1 MLNLNMEG
9 RPHNMIVS
17 PLDVEN
23 VLARIRELVGDSV
36 LSLALVLDV
45 HLVAGFLRTVDAD
58 KENIVPG
65 MRAVH

>member
-1 MLNLNMEG
+1 MEG
-9 RPHNMIVS
+9 RSHHMLIS

-45 HLVAGFLRTVDAD
+45 HLVAGFLRSVDPD
-58 KENIVPG
+58 KEYVVPG
-65 MRAVH
+65 TRAVH

>member
-23 VLARIRELVGDSV
+23 VLSRIREFVGHSV
-36 LSLALVLDV
+36 LPLALVFHVD
-45 HLVAGFLRTVDAD
+45 LVAGFLRSVDAD
-58 KENIVPG
+58 KEDVVPG
-65 MRAVH
+65 T

>member
-1 MLNLNMEG
+1 MLNFNMEG
-9 RPHNMIVS
+9 RAHHMLIS

-23 VLARIRELVGDSV
+23 VLAWVRELVGDSV

>member
-23 VLARIRELVGDSV
+23 VLSRIRELVGHSILP
-36 LSLALVLDV
+36 LSLVLDV
-45 HLVAGFLRTVDAD
+45 HLVAGFLRPVDPD
-58 KENIVPG
+58 KEYVVPG
-65 MRAVH
+65 TRAVH